1 LGRISFEGL
10 KAKSILL
17 VLTAV
22 LPLFVLI
29 VYAGIQERSH
39 SLDQAQRNTLVLARN
54 IAAAQDDFI
63 HNAHHILFFVSQMV
77 DEHEHRPATF
87 RQMFVRLSQQMP
99 ELTGIIVA
107 RASGE
112 VITHTFPLN
121 GKLNISD
128 RPIYQ
133 RLMLKKSFVIGEY
146 QVIGPLGAPI
156 LTLALPILNGDG
168 EVKQI
173 IVTEIDLRKLALFIN
188 HQELPEGAELTLI
201 DARGTVLLR
210 HPRQDAL
217 IGKPLP
223 EKGLADI
230 ILASAQG
237 VAQASGPDGINRLYG
252 FAAFG
257 RPAGTIYVS
266 IGVPSKS
273 AFAHADR
280 TTLQH
285 LLWFILVT
293 LLVLVLAWQG
303 SDVFIIRSLNRLLVT
318 ARLIAKGNLQAR
330 VGGPYGQGE
339 IGQLTSA
346 FDKMA
351 AVLQERE
358 EQNKQALAALRASE
372 ARYRSLMVTSPDAV
386 FLIASNARIRMVNPQ
401 GTSLLGYDRE
411 EEIIGRHILDFFPRE
426 EHAAAIESFT
436 NTVARGSTRNIIQH
450 VLKKDGR
457 IFPVEINASVIREE
471 GSPSPAVVAVVRDIT
486 ARVQA
491 EEELKA
497 EEKKYHQ
504 LVDTLQEGIWAIDD
518 QAATTFVN
526 DALAEML
533 GYRAEEMIGKPL
545 SCFIEQRW
553 QAESDQHLAQ
563 RRQGIKERYD
573 FEFLKKDGTI
583 VVTTLS
589 ASPLFDELGNFI
601 GALAGVVDITDRRQ
615 KEQQIQLH
623 LNRLMALRDIDIAIT
638 GSRDLRLTLK
648 VILERVTDQLAVDA
662 AIVLLLDH
670 HSLVMEF
677 AAGHGFQTSALRH
690 TCLKM
695 GDGLA
700 GRAAMER
707 RTLTARIPDGEN
719 YMEQSPLLAKEG
731 FQAHIAV
738 PLISKGHV
746 KGVLE
751 IFHRA
756 LLTPDQEW
764 LDFLE
769 ALATQAA
776 IAVDNAA
783 LFGELERSNLDL
795 VMAYDTTL
803 EGWSKALDLRDKE
816 TEGHSRRV
824 TEMTVR
830 LARALGVHNSD
841 LPHIRRGALLHD
853 IGKMA
858 IPDSILL
865 KAGPLTGEEW
875 EIMRRHPLYAYEL
888 LRPID
893 FLRLAIIIPY
903 SHHEKWD
910 GTGYPRGLK
919 GETIPMAARIFA
931 VVDVWDALS
940 AERPY
945 RPAWAR
951 EKVLAYISQE
961 AGAHFDPRIVAAFLK
976 LMAEPPDA

>member
-1 LGRISFEGL
+1 MGRISFEGL
-10 KAKSILL
+10 RVKSILL

-29 VYAGIQERSH
+29 VYAGIQERTH
-39 SLDQAQRNTLVLARN
+39 SLDLAQRDALVLARN
-54 IAAAQDDFI
+54 IAASQDDVI
-63 HNAHHILFFVSQMV
+63 DSVRHILFFVAQMV

-87 RQMFVRLSQQMP
+87 KQMFARLSQQMP
-99 ELTGIIVA
+99 ELTGMIVA
-107 RASGE
+107 RANGE
-112 VITHTFPLN
+112 VIAHTFPVDTE
-121 GKLNISD
+121 LNISD
-128 RPIYQ
+128 RPIYRHLLQ
-133 RLMLKKSFVIGEY
+133 RKSFVIGEY
-146 QVIGPLGAPI
+146 QIIEPTGTPI
-156 LTLALPILNGDG
+156 VTLALPILNKDG
-168 EVKQI
+168 EIKQI
-173 IVTEIDLRKLALFIN
+173 IATDIDLRKLNRSLI
-188 HQELPEGAELTLI
+188 HQQLPEGAELTLI
-201 DARGTVLLR
+201 DSRGTVLLR

-217 IGKPLP
+217 IGQPLP
-223 EKGLADI
+223 EKDLANI
-230 ILASAQG
+230 IFASPQG
-237 VAQASGPDGINRLYG
+237 VAQTSGPDGKNRLYG

-257 RPAGTIYVS
+257 QPAGTIYVS
-266 IGVPSKS
+266 IGIPSKL

-285 LLWFILVT
+285 LFWFIIVT
-293 LLVLVLAWQG
+293 LLVLILAWRG
-303 SDVFIIRSLNRLLVT
+303 SDVCIIRSLNRLFVT
-318 ARLIAKGNLQAR
+318 ARLIGNGNLNAR

-351 AVLQERE
+351 AALQQRE
-358 EQNKQALAALRASE
+358 EENKQALAALLASE
-372 ARYRSLMVTSPDAV
+372 ARYRSLVVTSPDAV
-386 FLIASNARIRMVNPQ
+386 FLVAANACIRMVNPQ
-401 GTSLLGYDRE
+401 GISLLGYERE
-411 EEIIGRHILDFFPRE
+411 EEIVGRHILDFFPRE
-426 EHAAAIESFT
+426 EHAAAIENFEK
-436 NTVARGSTRNIIQH
+436 TVAKASTRNVIYNAW
-450 VLKKDGR
+450 KKNGR
-457 IFPVEINASVIREE
+457 IFPVEINASVIAEE
-471 GSPSPAVVAVVRDIT
+471 SASPAVVAVVRDIT

-491 EEELKA
+491 EEELRA

-504 LVDTLQEGIWAIDD
+504 LVDTLQEGIWAVDD
-518 QAATTFVN
+518 QAVTTFVN

-533 GYRAEEMIGKPL
+533 GYRSEEMIGKPL
-545 SCFIEQRW
+545 FCFMEQRC
-553 QAESDQHLAQ
+553 QEDSGQHLAR

-601 GALAGVVDITDRRQ
+601 GSMAGVVNITDRKQ

-623 LNRLMALRDIDIAIT
+623 LSRLMALRYIDMAIT

-648 VILERVTDQLAVDA
+648 VILEQVTGQLAVDA

-690 TCLKM
+690 TNLKM

-707 RTLTARIPDGEN
+707 HTMTARIPDEGI

-731 FQAHIAV
+731 FQMHIAV

-751 IFHRA
+751 IFHRTP
-756 LLTPDQEW
+756 LTPNPEW

-783 LFGELERSNLDL
+783 LFSELERANLDL

-830 LARALGVHNSD
+830 LARALGVHDSEI
-841 LPHIRRGALLHD
+841 PHIRRGALLHD

-858 IPDSILL
+858 IPDGILL
-865 KAGPLTGEEW
+865 KDGPLTGEEW
-875 EIMRRHPLYAYEL
+875 EIMRKHPLYAYEL

-919 GETIPMAARIFA
+919 GETIPLAARIFA

-940 AERPY
+940 SERPY
-945 RPAWAR
+945 RPAWTG
-951 EKVLAYISQE
+951 EKVFAYIKQE
-961 AGAHFDPRIVAAFLK
+961 AGAYFDPQIVDVFLK
-976 LMAEPPDA
+976 LMSEPPDA